1 MVSLDTIREAMR
13 DHRAEVIEDP
23 GAPRAAVAM
32 VFREGPGATE
42 LLFIE
47 RAQREGD
54 PWSGHM
60 AFPGGRVEPVDPG
73 TRAAA
78 LRETHEEVGLSL
90 YQSEPLG
97 RLDDQRGYRGGQQLS
112 LVISPFLY
120 HLEEEQQLRI
130 THEVAVEPPHHD
142 REQAEDAWWTF
153 WSERST
159 DLAGYLSELREIRE
173 RRLAA
178 RRPQQ
183 PLAAQPLRASPKE
196 QGYASG
202 R

>member
-1 MVSLDTIREAMR
+1 VVSLDTIREAMR

-23 GAPRAAVAM
+23 GIPRAAVAM

-47 RAQREGD
+47 RAQREDD

-97 RLDDQRGYRGGQQLS
+97 RLDDQRGNRGGQQLS

-120 HLEEEQQLRI
+120 HLEEEQPLRI
-130 THEVAVEPPHHD
+130 NHEVASALWVPLPRLLDTDNHVTYPHRPGNFPGIQVGDPD
-142 REQAEDAWWTF
+142 RHVVWGLTYRF
-153 WSERST
+153 LRIFF
-159 DLAGYLSELREIRE
+159 DLLGHSLPE
-173 RRLAA
+173 RRKA
-178 RRPQQ
+178 
-183 PLAAQPLRASPKE
+183 
-196 QGYASG
+196 G
-202 R
+202 

>member
-130 THEVAVEPPHHD
+130 NHEVASALWVPLPRLLDTDNHVAYPHRPGNFPGIQVGDPD
-142 REQAEDAWWTF
+142 RHVVWGLTYRF
-153 WSERST
+153 LRIFF
-159 DLAGYLSELREIRE
+159 DLLGHSLPE
-173 RRLAA
+173 RREA
-178 RRPQQ
+178 
-183 PLAAQPLRASPKE
+183 
-196 QGYASG
+196 G
-202 R
+202 